1 MVYLAQAVSD
11 QRKSVELLG
20 VVTVVP
26 AYKRKI
32 LSQREML
39 RHSEDTSLEIRKTL
53 SMKCSPDTQFTTL
66 RLVNHSKARTSLI
79 VDGGCAW
86 MRSEDREGECL
97 VDTG

>member
-1 MVYLAQAVSD
+1 MGQRSEGVYLAQAVSD

-53 SMKCSPDTQFTTL
+53 SMKVQSGYT
-66 RLVNHSKARTSLI
+66 VHYA
-79 VDGGCAW
+79 
-86 MRSEDREGECL
+86 
-97 VDTG
+97 